1 MNKKRLYST
10 TFGVSVNSG
19 VKPINPCDLKE
30 GDTFYVFLESDLGYV
45 NDNTRIEERKVESI
59 TTWTEHWEVPDYLG
73 GDEECR
79 ECRMV
84 YSFFDEETGL
94 RDTVVFPKV
103 PKTWLV
109 FRTKKEAAQYAI
121 EHLSAEQ
128 EILKKDLEKLEE
140 LKGKFQKFL

>member
-1 MNKKRLYST
+1 MIKKRLFST

-19 VKPINPCDLKE
+19 VKPIDPCDLKE
-30 GDTFYVFLESDLGYV
+30 GDTFYVLLESDLGYV

-73 GDEECR
+73 GDTECR
-79 ECRMV
+79 ECRIV